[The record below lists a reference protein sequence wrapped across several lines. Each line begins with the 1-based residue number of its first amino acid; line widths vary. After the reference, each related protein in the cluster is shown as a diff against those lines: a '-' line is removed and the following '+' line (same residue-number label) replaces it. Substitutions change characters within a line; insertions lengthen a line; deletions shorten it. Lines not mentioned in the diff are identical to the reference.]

1 MEKIKKL
8 IFVFPIQIPCYKK
21 RRIKEKI
28 KKLTNPNT
36 VLKKEEDE
44 TENKK
49 T

>member
-1 MEKIKKL
+1 LSLLIPIK
-8 IFVFPIQIPCYKK
+8 IPCYKK

-28 KKLTNPNT
+28 KKLTNLNT
-36 VLKKEEDE
+36 VLKKEEDK